1 MTASSSSR
9 YIHQLLILCL
19 FFFSTPAFAAPCESL
34 SILKLPDTTIVS
46 AQSVPAGGL
55 TEPTSPA
62 FKDLSAFCRVIM
74 RIKPAADSDIKV
86 EVWMPLSGW
95 NGRLQGTGNGGFG
108 GSLAYSDMAFALRSG
123 DAAAGTDTGHTG
135 TPPDATWALKH
146 QEKIIDFGHRAI
158 HEMTVKAKAVVAA
171 FYGEGAKHSYFVG
184 CSNGGRQALMEAQ
197 RYPSDYDGILAGAP
211 ANYWTHL
218 LTAAVWNIQATEA
231 KPASYIP
238 AAKIPALSAAVLAAC
253 DGQDGL
259 KDGLVN
265 DPRACHFD
273 PAVLLCHK
281 EAGADS
287 NSCFT
292 APQVAALKKIYAGP
306 HDSKGRRIFS
316 GFSPGGEEGGGG
328 WGLWLSGSAPGTSLQ
343 FLFGAGFY
351 KNMVFD
357 DPAWDFKTFN
367 FDTGVKLADDKQA
380 RVLNATDP
388 NVKDF
393 AKHGGKLILY
403 HGWSDIAIPP
413 LNTIAYYN
421 SVVRAMGAQST
432 ASFARLY
439 MAPGMQHCG
448 GGPGPNVFGQW
459 TDTRDS
465 DVQYGALATLEQ
477 WVEKGT
483 APDKIIATK
492 YVVDQTRASGVK
504 MTRPL
509 CPFPQVAKYKGAGD
523 TNDAANFVCAA
534 AKK

>member
-1 MTASSSSR
+1 MNSSIR
-9 YIHQLLILCL
+9 NLIRILPLAAILLVLTTL
-19 FFFSTPAFAAPCESL
+19 PAFAAPCESL
-34 SILKLPDTTIVS
+34 SSLKLPDTTIVS
-46 AQSVPAGGL
+46 AQTVPAHGL
-55 TEPTSPA
+55 TNPTSPA
-62 FKDLSAFCRVIM
+62 FKDLPAFCRVTLQ
-74 RIKPAADSDIKV
+74 IKPSADSDIKV

-95 NGRLQGTGNGGFG
+95 SGRLQGTGNGGFG
-108 GSLAYSDMAFALRSG
+108 GSITYSVMAFALRAG

-135 TPPDATWALKH
+135 APPDGTWALHH

-158 HEMTVKAKAVVAA
+158 HEMTVKAKAIVAA
-171 FYGEGAKHSYFVG
+171 FYGEGAKHSYFAG

-197 RYPSDYDGILAGAP
+197 RYPADYDGILAGAP

-218 LTAAVWNIQATEA
+218 LTAAIWNIQATES
-231 KPASYIP
+231 KPAAYIP

-253 DGQDGL
+253 DAQDGL

-273 PAVLLCHK
+273 PAVLLCK
-281 EAGADS
+281 SGTDS

-292 APQVAALKKIYAGP
+292 APQIAALKKIYAGP
-306 HDSKGRRIFS
+306 RDSKGRKIFS

-328 WGLWLSGSAPGTSLQ
+328 WSLWLSGSAPGSSLQ
-343 FLFGAGFY
+343 FLFGNGFF

-357 DPAWDFKTFN
+357 NPAWDFKTFN
-367 FDTGVKLADDKQA
+367 FDSGVKLADDKQA

-388 NVKDF
+388 NLQDF
-393 AKHGGKLILY
+393 QKRGGKLILY

-421 SVVRAMGAQST
+421 SVVHAMGEKNT
-432 ASFARLY
+432 ASFVRLF

-459 TDTRDS
+459 AVARDDDS
-465 DVQYGALATLEQ
+465 QDGALAALEQ

-492 YVVDQTRASGVK
+492 RANDQDPASAVK

-509 CPFPQVAKYKGAGD
+509 CAFPQVARYKGAGD

-534 AKK
+534 TKK